1 MSAYDDYCY
10 ECTVNGDN
18 YFLNEDAMNVHL
30 MKIGSMKCMTERL
43 VKDRDCADCKK
54 VFDCQGK
61 PESVKLCVKK
71 EEVKPDDKSR

>member
-1 MSAYDDYCY
+1 
-10 ECTVNGDN
+10 
-18 YFLNEDAMNVHL
+18 
-30 MKIGSMKCMTERL
+30 MTERL